1 MWRKQ
6 EVHRDFFWIGVVA
19 GLAVFGLVVVGFL
32 LGTEMGRNTRTRLG
46 KTVQRVRSRI
56 NGTAKTDGSAESQA
70 SPAEDVYID

>member
-19 GLAVFGLVVVGFL
+19 GLAIVGLVVVGFL

-56 NGTAKTDGSAESQA
+56 NGTAKPDGSAESQE
-70 SPAEDVYID
+70 SPAKEVYID